1 MKIAIIAHMKY
12 PISQP
17 YHGGLEMHT
26 HILTEELINR
36 GHDVTLYALE
46 DSDPR
51 FTIYQPT
58 LNGVTMDK
66 GNDLF
71 DSEPGYNREF
81 VNLFHSYMEVMMHI
95 QRGDYDIV
103 HNNSL
108 HFLPLSMAH
117 TLPCPMVTALHTP
130 PFPSL
135 QSGAI
140 LAKPY
145 LGNQF
150 VSVSAHLSEVW
161 SDYVQHARVVHNG
174 IRIADWTFS
183 EQAQPK
189 TAVWFGRFCPEKG
202 PEYAIAAARKAGY
215 HLKMAG
221 SVYDQGY
228 FDEEIAPL
236 LGDDVELVGHL
247 NHRQLSDLIGNAEV
261 GLFTS
266 TWDEPFGL
274 VLPEMLAC
282 GTPIVAFDS
291 GAAPEVITARCGVIV
306 NKYDTDAMAAAMP
319 LAGTLSRLDCR
330 QRAVEHFPIS
340 SMIDGYE
347 RIYHRLRPGVRR
359 QTTITTGRGIPA
371 SGEGMS
377 ATEAVTRPLAAVAQA
392 RAATKQGSL
401 TA

>member
-26 HILTEELINR
+26 HILTEELIQR

-46 DSDPR
+46 NSDPR
-51 FTIYQPT
+51 FTVYQPE
-58 LNGVTMDK
+58 LRGVTMNQ

-71 DSEPGYNREF
+71 DEEPGYNREF
-81 VNLFHSYMEVMMHI
+81 VNLFHAYMEVMMHI

-150 VSVSAHLSEVW
+150 VSVSAHLGEVW
-161 SDYVQHARVVHNG
+161 SDYVQHYRVVHNG
-174 IRIADWTFS
+174 IRIANWTFS
-183 EQAQPK
+183 ERARPK

-202 PEYAIAAARKAGY
+202 PEYAIAAARRAGY

-221 SVYDQGY
+221 SIYDQAY
-228 FDEEIAPL
+228 FDREIAPL
-236 LGDDVELVGHL
+236 LGEDVEMVGHL
-247 NHRQLSDLIGNAEV
+247 NHRQLSDLIGSAEV

-282 GTPIVAFDS
+282 GTPVVAFDS
-291 GAAPEVITARCGVIV
+291 GAASEIITAKCGVIV
-306 NKYDTDAMAAAMP
+306 NKFDTNAMAAALP
-319 LAGTLSRLDCR
+319 LAGTLSRTDCR
-330 QRAVEHFPIS
+330 QRAVEAFPIS
-340 SMIDGYE
+340 RMIDGYE
-347 RIYHRLRPGVRR
+347 RMYQRLRPGVRR
-359 QTTITTGRGIPA
+359 RPA
-371 SGEGMS
+371 AAAATS
-377 ATEAVTRPLAAVAQA
+377 ATTTSEAMGATSTAAVTVPLAAVATGVA
-392 RAATKQGSL
+392 
-401 TA
+401 